1 MDPVNMNTYA
11 SFHLRGL
18 REHWLKDIPDK
29 RPVLLARSGGTDS
42 GALGV
47 ILWSGDISARWDVL
61 AAQVTEAVRVSCSGI
76 PWWTLDIGAFF
87 VDRKDPWFWRGDYPA
102 GVQDPA
108 YRELYIRWFQFGAML
123 PVFRSHGTD
132 TPREPWAFGD
142 EDSPEYACLR
152 DIIRLRYRLLP
163 WLYSEA
169 ARSCETGLPMIRAML
184 TAFGGNSLVRD
195 LSDQYMLGDALLVK
209 PVTRSLKDGG
219 GTTEAALPE
228 GGWYNL
234 FTKAYE
240 PGGTRVT
247 VKTPLDRFPVFI
259 RAGSI
264 LPVSGDAC
272 CAADLKTPADE
283 LLVFSGADGAFTLYD
298 DEGDG
303 MDYLRGAYLKIPF
316 RWGEATGTLLA
327 GKAEGSLP
335 VRTRLQV
342 RLIRPDGLTQ
352 TRTLDY
358 DGEPVRLN
366 F

>member
-1 MDPVNMNTYA
+1 
-11 SFHLRGL
+11 
-18 REHWLKDIPDK
+18 
-29 RPVLLARSGGTDS
+29 
-42 GALGV
+42 
-47 ILWSGDISARWDVL
+47 
-61 AAQVTEAVRVSCSGI
+61 
-76 PWWTLDIGAFF
+76 
-87 VDRKDPWFWRGDYPA
+87 
-102 GVQDPA
+102 
-108 YRELYIRWFQFGAML
+108 
-123 PVFRSHGTD
+123 
-132 TPREPWAFGD
+132 
-142 EDSPEYACLR
+142 
-152 DIIRLRYRLLP
+152 
-163 WLYSEA
+163 
-169 ARSCETGLPMIRAML
+169 MIRAML

-228 GGWYNL
+228 GGWYDL

-247 VKTPLDRFPVFI
+247 VETPLDRFPVFI

-316 RWGEATGTLLA
+316 RWEEATGTLLA

-358 DGEPVRLN
+358 NGEPVRLN